1 MPNISKIAA
10 TSITAALVMCLYGCA
25 LGPPVEADG
34 VIAYWCATN
43 QPERPTHAQYALYSD
58 AQKRAMDTHNT
69 YGAKRCGWKP

>member
-1 MPNISKIAA
+1 MASRLIALTLIAA
-10 TSITAALVMCLYGCA
+10 MLSGCA

-58 AQKRAMDTHNT
+58 AQKRTMDTHNT

>member
-1 MPNISKIAA
+1 MAA
-10 TSITAALVMCLYGCA
+10 RLIILLALMAPLAGCA

-43 QPERPTHAQYALYSD
+43 QPERPTKAQYALYS
-58 AQKRAMDTHNT
+58 AQQKRAMDTHNT